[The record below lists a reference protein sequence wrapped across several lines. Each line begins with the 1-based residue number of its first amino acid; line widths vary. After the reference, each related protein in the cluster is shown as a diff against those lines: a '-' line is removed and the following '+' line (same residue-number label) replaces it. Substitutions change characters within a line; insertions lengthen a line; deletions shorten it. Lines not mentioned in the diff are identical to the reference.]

1 MLEKLVVIVLPMYNE
16 ELSIPLLRKMFDG
29 DFPLPPSYDYRIVAV
44 NDGSQDG
51 TLQLAN
57 NWARENP
64 RLVVLSHTQNMG
76 VGQAILTGF
85 CEAIRMGSH
94 CVATLDADAS
104 HPGNIIRQMV
114 EKSDLGADIVIAS
127 RFTAGGKQVGVPP
140 LRQLYSLGARILLS
154 LFFPLKGVKDYTVGF
169 RAYKTSVLYQALSQS
184 EESFLKFRSFASSVE
199 ILLKVATVANKIE
212 EVPLVLRYDHKVS
225 PSKLKL
231 WLTIRDYLKLFLLP
245 QKSCPLGR
253 GLVIS

>member
-29 DFPLPPSYDYRIVAV
+29 GVPLPPGYDYRIVAV
-44 NDGSQDG
+44 NDGSRDG
-51 TLQLAN
+51 TLRLVN
-57 NWARENP
+57 NWAHENK

-85 CEAIRMGSH
+85 FEAIRMSPY
-94 CVATLDADAS
+94 CVVTLDADAS
-104 HPGNIIRQMV
+104 HPGSVIRQMV
-114 EKSDLGADIVIAS
+114 EKSDAEADIVIAS
-127 RFTAGGKQVGVPP
+127 RFASGGKQVGVPP

-154 LFFPLKGVKDYTVGF
+154 IFFPLQGVRDYTVGF
-169 RAYKTSVLYQALSQS
+169 RAYKTSVLSRALSQS
-184 EESFLKFRSFASSVE
+184 EKSFLKFRSFATSVE
-199 ILLKVATVANKIE
+199 ILLKVATMANKIV

-245 QKSCPLGR
+245 KQKCSLGR
-253 GLVIS
+253 GLAIS